1 MYFNKELLSKYFN
14 KLPKNIKKFFLFLI
28 GIFHGLTNVGGT
40 LLSIFLLIEFKGD
53 KLKSRYAITYFYFFL
68 AFLQYLILLL
78 ILENELKLLSITKF
92 FPVILT
98 GIIFGNIIISKL
110 SNKIFIKII
119 DTLAVIS
126 ALALIIKL

>member
-1 MYFNKELLSKYFN
+1 MSK
-14 KLPKNIKKFFLFLI
+14 II
-28 GIFHGLTNVGGT
+28 
-40 LLSIFLLIEFKGD
+40 
-53 KLKSRYAITYFYFFL
+53 
-68 AFLQYLILLL
+68 
-78 ILENELKLLSITKF
+78 ITKF